1 MVSYIALKEVS
12 QNRFP
17 QLIQQVTILIFSR
30 LSYFLCLS
38 PYLSFPYVSWT
49 RTVQVVCWPRL
60 LPLSQPGVRAVAKQA
75 KLFVVHLVYWTGH
88 VELD

>member
-30 LSYFLCLS
+30 LSYFLCL
-38 PYLSFPYVSWT
+38 FPYVSWT

-60 LPLSQPGVRAVAKQA
+60 LPLSQLGVRAVAKQA